1 MSHDIPP
8 NPALGASLSR
18 LARGYSLSEGDRI
31 AVPRLESPLSS
42 LNRPAHMVVR
52 MSICFCSAALSA
64 TGVDSEPKA

>member
-8 NPALGASLSR
+8 NPALGAPLSR

-52 MSICFCSAALSA
+52 IPICLCSLTLSA
-64 TGVDSEPKA
+64 MGVDLEAKA